1 MVFVR
6 DFNRDRR
13 SGGGRDFKS
22 RDFDRPQTMF
32 KTICSDCGKECEV
45 PFKPNG
51 SKPVFCRECFQS
63 KRTSEGSRAE
73 NFPRTPSFGGPLQSM
88 PEPHK
93 EQFDALNA
101 KLDKI
106 LNLLIVKEEVQKVVV
121 SEPITEVKAK
131 VVAVKDAIV
140 KKKKVSKK

>member
-1 MVFVR
+1 MS

-13 SGGGRDFKS
+13 PAGGRDFKR

-51 SKPVFCRECFQS
+51 SKPVFCRDCFQG
-63 KRTSEGSRAE
+63 KRTFEGPRE
-73 NFPRTPSFGGPLQSM
+73 NNFPPRRPNFDDRGPHQG
-88 PEPHK
+88 PPPPPPAPHK
-93 EQFDALNA
+93 EEFSALNA

-106 LNLLIVKEEVQKVVV
+106 LNLLAVKEVVK
-121 SEPITEVKAK
+121 EPVVIAP
-131 VVAVKDAIV
+131 VAVVKPKV
-140 KKKKVSKK
+140 KKVTKKSPKKAA

>member
-13 SGGGRDFKS
+13 SGGGRDFKG

-73 NFPRTPSFGGPLQSM
+73 SFTRRPSFGGPLQSM

-93 EQFDALNA
+93 EQFDTLNA

-106 LNLLIVKEEVQKVVV
+106 LNLLTVKEVVQKVVV
-121 SEPITEVKAK
+121 GEPVAEVKAK